1 MLCCAYM
8 TKLQF
13 LRALAALVSLTVV
26 SCGKKEAGTVVVL
39 TGSSTIAPVISDVAK
54 RYEAANPGVRIEV
67 QSGGSSRGIADALSG
82 TADLGMAS
90 RALSADEAAKLTAH
104 QIAADGVCVVVHR
117 DNPVSELSREQLI
130 RIYTKTATNWKDF
143 GGSDATIVVA
153 NKAEGRSTLEVFL
166 HYLGLDNADV
176 KADVVVGENLHV
188 INSVVANP
196 NTIGYVSIGT
206 AASESKGGTPIKLVS
221 TGGVAATT
229 ENVANGTFP
238 ITRPLNI
245 VEDARTSPA
254 AKAFL
259 AHLTSPAINDII
271 QKHFFVP
278 VN

>member
-1 MLCCAYM
+1 MS
-8 TKLQF
+8 KLQF
-13 LRALAALVSLTVV
+13 LRNLAALVSLTVA
-26 SCGKKEAGTVVVL
+26 SCGKKETGAVVVL

-104 QIAADGVCVVVHR
+104 RIAADGVCVVVHR

-130 RIYTKTATNWKDF
+130 SIYTKKATNWKDF
-143 GGSDATIVVA
+143 GGPDATIVVA

-206 AASESKGGTPIKLVS
+206 AASEAKGGTPIKLVS

-245 VEDARTSPA
+245 VEDALTSPA

-259 AHLTSPAINDII
+259 DHLTSPAINDII